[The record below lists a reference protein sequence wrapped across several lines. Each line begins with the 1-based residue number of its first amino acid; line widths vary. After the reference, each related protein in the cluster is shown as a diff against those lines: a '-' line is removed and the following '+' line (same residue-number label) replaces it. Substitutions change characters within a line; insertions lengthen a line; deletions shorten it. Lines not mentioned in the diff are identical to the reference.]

1 MSSNILNSSVLGM
14 AAQAN
19 WLASISQ
26 NVANSSTTGYKD
38 AETEFSALV
47 DEIGG
52 TNTPGLGV
60 ATSNRSLNS
69 LQGSLSGASSVTD
82 LAIQGNGYFVVSDTS
97 GASGAPGNIY
107 LTRAGAFVP
116 DSSGNL
122 VNAAGYYLMGTNLQ
136 TGAFE
141 PVNVENNAS
150 DPGVSAAQSLPVPT
164 TAGTLA
170 VNLPSTATAVNAADT
185 PGDGGSTY
193 TAKTS
198 LIAYDDSGSPVT
210 LDVYMTKLANSSSGD
225 PQWQVAVYDS
235 ANAASGGGFP
245 YAGGPLATQTL
256 NFDPTT
262 GQMAGGSS
270 LSIAV
275 PGGQTMSL
283 DMSASTQ
290 LASAFN
296 VNSALSNG
304 SAPSSMTGMSVGAD
318 GTLSFLYS
326 SGTSF
331 PAYSIP
337 LANVVS
343 PDSMTSLDGTA
354 FSANGNSGQMQMGVA
369 GSGGLGS
376 IQSSSLENST
386 VDLATQ
392 LTSMIQAQSGY
403 QANSKVFQAGDD
415 IINVLNRLGE

>member
-1 MSSNILNSSVLGM
+1 MSR
-14 AAQAN
+14 
-19 WLASISQ
+19 
-26 NVANSSTTGYKD
+26 T
-38 AETEFSALV
+38 
-47 DEIGG
+47 
-52 TNTPGLGV
+52 
-60 ATSNRSLNS
+60 
-69 LQGSLSGASSVTD
+69 
-82 LAIQGNGYFVVSDTS
+82 
-97 GASGAPGNIY
+97 
-107 LTRAGAFVP
+107 TRAIP
-116 DSSGNL
+116 
-122 VNAAGYYLMGTNLQ
+122 
-136 TGAFE
+136 
-141 PVNVENNAS
+141 AS
-150 DPGVSAAQSLPVPT
+150 APRNRCRFRTS
-164 TAGTLA
+164 AGTLA

-225 PQWQVAVYDS
+225 PQWQVAVYTG
-235 ANAASGGGFP
+235 ATPPGGGFP
-245 YAGGPLATQTL
+245 RWRPAGDATSI
-256 NFDPTT
+256 DPTT
-262 GQMAGGSS
+262 ADGRRSS
-270 LSIAV
+270 LSDRRARRANDE
-275 PGGQTMSL
+275 PRQRAS
-283 DMSASTQ
+283 STQ

-376 IQSSSLENST
+376 IQSSSLEIRPST
-386 VDLATQ
+386 CDYHLHDPGAKRLLRPIRKCSRRATMEPS
-392 LTSMIQAQSGY
+392 TS
-403 QANSKVFQAGDD
+403 
-415 IINVLNRLGE
+415 